1 MDSPTSGLTPDD
13 DSFTHSHS
21 SPGNISIRFIRICFV
36 HSFHFDESEF
46 FTTVMQQEASANA
59 TGLFQYT
66 GPLRVEHPDDL
77 VLEPDVPQ
85 TISLYVSTVSDHPL
99 LFTN

>member
-1 MDSPTSGLTPDD
+1 
-13 DSFTHSHS
+13 
-21 SPGNISIRFIRICFV
+21 
-36 HSFHFDESEF
+36 
-46 FTTVMQQEASANA
+46 MQQEASANA